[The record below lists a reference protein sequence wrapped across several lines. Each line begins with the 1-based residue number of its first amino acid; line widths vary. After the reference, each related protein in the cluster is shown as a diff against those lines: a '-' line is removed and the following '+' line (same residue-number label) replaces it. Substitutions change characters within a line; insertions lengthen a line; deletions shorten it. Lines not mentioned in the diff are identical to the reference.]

1 MPADVIVYTTDYCP
15 FCTRA
20 KMLLARK
27 GAAFREVNVERR
39 DDLRAWLIER
49 TRQRTVPQIFVN
61 GEALGGYSDIAALD
75 QAGQLDPKL
84 AREPAVGDAEVR
96 V

>member
-1 MPADVIVYTTDYCP
+1 MPADVVVYSTDYCP

-20 KMLLARK
+20 KALLSRK
-27 GAAFREVNVERR
+27 GVAFREVNVEHR
-39 DDLRAWLIER
+39 DDLRAWLVER

-61 GEALGGYSDIAALD
+61 GEPLGGFSDIAALD
-75 QAGQLDPKL
+75 QAGGLDPKL
-84 AREPAVGDAEVR
+84 ARVPGPGDAEVR